1 MSKKKDEPIIEEEK
15 PPKETIEIWKPAPQP
30 PKK

>member
-15 PPKETIEIWKPAPQP
+15 PKETIEIWKPTTP